1 MLLFPSLCRSYFM
14 GRLREAKSWP
24 VILLK
29 RDSNTYAFL
38 WYCSIFINSFFI
50 DLWWYSE
57 KWLQNFK
64 DNSISVDMK
73 VYVLQLNSKSQLL
86 SIECCKILVQLLL
99 RIILEAASKKKIKK
113 EEKMQSDPFGFRFSL
128 FLGQLFIKSW
138 SNLLSPQIFTQ
149 WSLSVWI
156 VIHFCKPKKG
166 VISPVFPIK
175 ILVAE
180 AFIWY

>member
-50 DLWWYSE
+50 DLWWYSK

-64 DNSISVDMK
+64 DNMLCNSISVDMK
-73 VYVLQLNSKSQLL
+73 VYVLQLNSKSATVVFHWMLQNL
-86 SIECCKILVQLLL
+86 STVTFENNFRSCFQ
-99 RIILEAASKKKIKK
+99 K
-113 EEKMQSDPFGFRFSL
+113 ENKEGGEDAKWPFWFQVFTFSRTVIYQVMKQSSFSTNFHTVEPFSL
-128 FLGQLFIKSW
+128 DCYPFL
-138 SNLLSPQIFTQ
+138 
-149 WSLSVWI
+149 
-156 VIHFCKPKKG
+156 
-166 VISPVFPIK
+166 
-175 ILVAE
+175 
-180 AFIWY
+180 

>member
-50 DLWWYSE
+50 DLWWYSK

-64 DNSISVDMK
+64 DNMLCNSISVDMK
-73 VYVLQLNSKSQLL
+73 VYVLQLNSKSTTVVFHWMLQNFRTVTFENNFR
-86 SIECCKILVQLLL
+86 SCFQ
-99 RIILEAASKKKIKK
+99 K
-113 EEKMQSDPFGFRFSL
+113 ENKEGGEDAKWPFWFQVFTFSRTVIYQVMKQS
-128 FLGQLFIKSW
+128 
-138 SNLLSPQIFTQ
+138 
-149 WSLSVWI
+149 
-156 VIHFCKPKKG
+156 
-166 VISPVFPIK
+166 
-175 ILVAE
+175 
-180 AFIWY
+180 

>member
-50 DLWWYSE
+50 DLWWYSK

-64 DNSISVDMK
+64 DNMLCNSISVDMK
-73 VYVLQLNSKSQLL
+73 VYVLQLNSKSATVVFHWMLQNL
-86 SIECCKILVQLLL
+86 STVTFENNFRSCFQ
-99 RIILEAASKKKIKK
+99 K
-113 EEKMQSDPFGFRFSL
+113 ENKEGGEDAKWPFWFQVFTFSRTVIYQVMKQS
-128 FLGQLFIKSW
+128 
-138 SNLLSPQIFTQ
+138 
-149 WSLSVWI
+149 
-156 VIHFCKPKKG
+156 
-166 VISPVFPIK
+166 
-175 ILVAE
+175 
-180 AFIWY
+180 